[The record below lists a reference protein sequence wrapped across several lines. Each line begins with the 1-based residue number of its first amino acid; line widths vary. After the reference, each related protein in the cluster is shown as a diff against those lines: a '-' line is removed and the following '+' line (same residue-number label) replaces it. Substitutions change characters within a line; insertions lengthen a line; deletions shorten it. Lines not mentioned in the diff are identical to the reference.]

1 MMPVR
6 PTGRMPVRRQLLFA
20 RKIIVPSKSLP
31 LSSALMEKTP
41 VALKARCATGVAG
54 LDDILCGGLPPNRL
68 YLVEG
73 KPGTGKTTLAVQ
85 YLIAGVQA
93 GEKVLYITL
102 SETRDELEEIADS
115 HGWSLDGIDVVELS
129 SIGEQ
134 LEASA
139 QNTLFHSSEVELTQ
153 TTKML
158 LAEVE
163 RVQPSR
169 VVFDS
174 ISELRLLAQSSL
186 RYRRQILALKQYFA
200 GRNCTTLLLDDGSAE
215 DDPQLKSL
223 AHGIV
228 VLEQV
233 APEYGSE
240 RRRLMIL
247 KIRGSK
253 YRGGYHDFGIE
264 TGGLRVFPRLVA
276 AEHRRDYPHEDISSG
291 IKGLDDLLG
300 GGLTR
305 GTSNLFIGPAGSGK
319 STIALKFLL
328 EAAKR
333 GEKSALYTFDETLAT
348 ILARAAKLGLEL
360 EQRINEGLIA
370 LHQIDPAE
378 MSPGE
383 FAFLIKADVERG
395 VSNVQI
401 DSLNGYLHSMGDERF
416 LTLQLHELATY
427 LNQQGVITIMMLTP
441 HGMLGQ
447 ILTPIDI
454 TYLADT
460 VIALRYF
467 EAHGAVHKAIS
478 VIKKRTGK
486 HEPTIR
492 ELKFEQGKIRVGRPL
507 TNFRGIFTGT
517 PSPLEER
524 RAKRKSMVDDER
536 V

>member
-1 MMPVR
+1 MKKNGAR
-6 PTGRMPVRRQLLFA
+6 QRGRSGTG
-20 RKIIVPSKSLP
+20 IS
-31 LSSALMEKTP
+31 
-41 VALKARCATGVAG
+41 G
-54 LDDILCGGLPPNRL
+54 LDDILGGGLPSNRL
-68 YLVEG
+68 YLLEG
-73 KPGTGKTTLAVQ
+73 KPGTGKTTLALQ
-85 YLIAGVQA
+85 YLLSGAQA

-102 SETRDELEEIADS
+102 SETRDELQEVADS
-115 HGWSLDGIDVVELS
+115 HGWSLKEIDVVELS
-129 SIGEQ
+129 AIGAQ

-158 LAEVE
+158 LDEVE

-174 ISELRLLAQSSL
+174 ISELRLLSQSPL

-200 GRNCTTLLLDDGSAE
+200 GRKCTTLLLDDGSAE

-223 AHGIV
+223 AHGIL
-228 VLEQV
+228 VLEQL

-240 RRRLMIL
+240 RRRLMVL

-253 YRGGYHDFGIE
+253 YRGGYHDFSIE
-264 TGGLRVFPRLVA
+264 TGGLSVFPRLVA
-276 AEHRRDYPHEDISSG
+276 AEHRRDFEHESISSG

-319 STIALKFLL
+319 STIAMKFLL

-333 GEKSALYTFDETLAT
+333 GEKSAIYSFDETLGT
-348 ILARAAKLGLEL
+348 VLARANKLDLEL
-360 EQRINEGLIA
+360 QTRVDEGLIQV
-370 LHQIDPAE
+370 HQVDPAE

-383 FAFLIKADVERG
+383 FAFAIKSAVEHDEIG
-395 VSNVQI
+395 IVQI
-401 DSLNGYLHSMGDERF
+401 DSLNGFLHAMGDERF
-416 LTLQLHELATY
+416 LNLQLHELVTY
-427 LNQQGVITIMMLTP
+427 LNQQGVVTIMMLAP

-447 ILTPIDI
+447 MRTPLDV

-460 VIALRYF
+460 VVALRYY
-467 EAHGAVHKAIS
+467 EASGSVHKAIS

-486 HEPTIR
+486 HERTIR
-492 ELKFEQGKIRVGRPL
+492 EVSMERGKIGVGRPL
-507 TNFRGIFTGT
+507 TKFRGIFTGT
-517 PSPLEER
+517 PQTESSARSR
-524 RAKRKSMVDDER
+524 RGHESV
-536 V
+536 

>member
-1 MMPVR
+1 MKKKAATER
-6 PTGRMPVRRQLLFA
+6 SRSSTG
-20 RKIIVPSKSLP
+20 I
-31 LSSALMEKTP
+31 T
-41 VALKARCATGVAG
+41 G
-54 LDDILCGGLPPNRL
+54 LDDILGGGLPSNRL
-68 YLVEG
+68 YLLEG
-73 KPGTGKTTLAVQ
+73 QPGTGKTTLALE
-85 YLIAGVQA
+85 YLLTGAHA

-102 SETRDELEEIADS
+102 SETRDELQEVADS

-129 SIGEQ
+129 AIGAQ

-153 TTKML
+153 TTTML
-158 LAEVE
+158 LDEVE

-174 ISELRLLAQSSL
+174 ISELRLLSQSPL

-200 GRNCTTLLLDDGSAE
+200 GRKCTTLLLDDGSAE

-223 AHGIV
+223 AHGIL
-228 VLEQV
+228 VLEQL

-240 RRRLMIL
+240 RRRLMVL

-253 YRGGYHDFGIE
+253 YRGGYHDFSIE
-264 TGGLRVFPRLVA
+264 TGGLCVFPRLVA
-276 AEHRRDYPHEDISSG
+276 AEHRRDYEHDSISSG

-319 STIALKFLL
+319 STLAMKFLL
-328 EAAKR
+328 EAANR
-333 GEKSALYTFDETLAT
+333 GEKSAIYSFDETLGT
-348 ILARAAKLGLEL
+348 VMARAKKLDLEL
-360 EQRINEGLIA
+360 QERIDEGLIQI
-370 LHQIDPAE
+370 HQVDPAE

-383 FAFLIKADVERG
+383 FAFAIKSAVESDDIG
-395 VSNVQI
+395 IVQI
-401 DSLNGYLHSMGDERF
+401 DSLNGFLHAMGDERF
-416 LTLQLHELATY
+416 LNLQLHELVTY
-427 LNQQGVITIMMLTP
+427 LNQQGIVTIMMLAP

-447 ILTPIDI
+447 MRTPLDV

-460 VIALRYF
+460 VIALRYY
-467 EAHGAVHKAIS
+467 EASGSVHKAVS

-486 HEPTIR
+486 HERTIR
-492 ELKFEQGKIRVGRPL
+492 EVSIDRGKISVGPPL
-507 TNFRGIFTGT
+507 TRFRGIFTGT
-517 PSPLEER
+517 PQTESQTR
-524 RAKRKSMVDDER
+524 SKRGDER